1 MPGEEMTE
9 LATSPL
15 QAARDAMAA
24 HAWEEARTQFLAA
37 AEAAVLA
44 PADLEL
50 LAAADFWTGHPE
62 DELDALERAYAQ
74 YVRDDQKAP
83 AASVALRLFEGTIRR
98 LAIPVAMGWL
108 GQAERLLAEAPPSAV
123 NALAAMTRAFGR
135 MIDGDAQGAVEEA
148 DTAVELARKYG
159 DRDAEA
165 MALNVKGHSLV
176 LTGAVT
182 EGLALV
188 DESTSAAV
196 SGELEPW
203 ATANVYCGTM
213 GVCRDLS
220 DWERAG
226 TWTEVADREMRRQQI
241 NGFPGVCRVH
251 RAEVKRVRG
260 DWPGAEKEAQ
270 TACDE
275 LLRYNLLVDFGW
287 ANYELGEVRRQM
299 GDYAGAE
306 ASYLKAHEYG
316 RDPEPGLALLRLAK
330 GDQAG
335 ASAAI
340 RRALQVSDESR
351 QHTGD
356 DPREP
361 LGRSH
366 LLPAQVRIALA
377 EQDLE
382 TAEAATTELESIA
395 DQYGSTAL
403 RASAASAHGAVLL
416 AKGDIPLATE
426 ALVRGRHLWQ
436 VVGAPYEVAKV
447 REDLANA
454 YRSAGQ
460 DTDALMELEA
470 ARSTYE
476 RLGAAPDLRN
486 IEAEL
491 QRHGAAG
498 GSAGGTRVT
507 KTFMFTDI
515 VTSTDLLEALGDQAW
530 EDLIGWHDVTLRRL
544 FTKHHGEEVS
554 HTGDGFFV
562 AFDEAR
568 SAIDAA
574 VDIHRTMATHRREHG
589 FAVWLRIGLHTAEVT
604 RVAGNYRGLGVHVA
618 ARISALGGRDE
629 IIASTST
636 WEAVDGTAY
645 QASEPRSVK
654 LKGVKGPVEV
664 LNVGWS

>member
-1 MPGEEMTE
+1 MTE
-9 LATSPL
+9 LAAAPL
-15 QAARDAMAA
+15 RAARDAMAA
-24 HAWEEARTQFLAA
+24 HAWEDARTQFLAA
-37 AEAAVLA
+37 EAAAPLE
-44 PADLEL
+44 PADLEM
-50 LAAADFWTGHPE
+50 LAAAQFWTGRPE
-62 DELDALERAYAQ
+62 DEVDALERAYAM
-74 YVRDDQKAP
+74 YVTDDQKAL
-83 AASVALRLFEGTIRR
+83 AASVALRLFEGSLRR
-98 LAIPVAMGWL
+98 LAIPVAMGWVAR
-108 GQAERLLAEAPPSAV
+108 AERLLADAPPSAV
-123 NALAAMTRAFGR
+123 NAWSGMTQAFGR
-135 MIDGDAQGAVEEA
+135 MIAGDLQGAIDEA
-148 DTAVELARKYG
+148 DKAIEFARTYG

-165 MALNVKGHSLV
+165 LALNVKGRSLV
-176 LTGAVT
+176 KTGAVE

-188 DESTSAAV
+188 DESTSAAAA
-196 SGELEPW
+196 GELEPW

-241 NGFPGVCRVH
+241 SGYPGVCRVH

-275 LLRYNLLVDFGW
+275 LGRYNLLVDFGW

-299 GDYAGAE
+299 GDYPGAE

-316 RDPEPGLALLRLAK
+316 RDPEPGLALLRLAT

-335 ASAAI
+335 ASTAI
-340 RRALQVSDESR
+340 RRALQVTEEST

-382 TAEAATTELESIA
+382 TAEGAAAELETIA
-395 DQYGSTAL
+395 DQYGSTAI
-403 RASAASAHGAVLL
+403 RASAASARGAVFL
-416 AKGDIPLATE
+416 AKGDIANAIDGLIK
-426 ALVRGRHLWQ
+426 GRHLWQ
-436 VVGAPYEVAKV
+436 VVGAPYDVAKV
-447 REDLANA
+447 REDLAVA

-460 DTDALMELEA
+460 ETDALMELEA

-476 RLGAAPDLRN
+476 RLGAAPDLRD
-486 IEAEL
+486 IEVEL
-491 QRHGAAG
+491 QRQGAAG
-498 GSAGGTRVT
+498 TSTGGARVT

-515 VTSTDLLEALGDQAW
+515 VTSTDLLEALGDEAW
-530 EDLIGWHDVTLRRL
+530 ENLIGWHDVTLRQL
-544 FTKHHGEEVS
+544 IAQHHGEEVS

-562 AFDEAR
+562 AFDDAR

-574 VDIHRTMATHRREHG
+574 VDIHRTFGTHRREHG
-589 FAVWLRIGLHTAEVT
+589 FAPWLRIGLHTAEVT
-604 RVAGNYRGLGVHVA
+604 RVSRNYRGLGVHVA
-618 ARISALGGRDE
+618 ARVSALAARDE
-629 IIASTST
+629 IIVSTGT
-636 WEAVDGTAY
+636 WEAAGATPY
-645 QASEPRSVK
+645 RASTPRPVK
-654 LKGVKGPVEV
+654 LKGVKDPVSV
-664 LNVGWS
+664 VTVAWS

>member
-1 MPGEEMTE
+1 MTE
-9 LATSPL
+9 LATAPL
-15 QAARDAMAA
+15 EAARHAMAA
-24 HAWEEARTQFLAA
+24 HAWEEARAQFLAA
-37 AEAAVLA
+37 EEASALE

-50 LAAADFWTGHPE
+50 LGAAQFWTGHPE

-74 YVRDDQKAP
+74 YVRADQKAS
-83 AASVALRLFEGTIRR
+83 AASVALRLFEASVRR
-98 LAIPVAMGWL
+98 VAIPVAMGWL
-108 GQAERLLAEAPPSAV
+108 GRAERLLAEAPPSAV
-123 NALAAMTRAFGR
+123 NAWSAMTRAFGR
-135 MIDGDAQGAVEEA
+135 MIAGDAQGAVAEA
-148 DTAVELARKYG
+148 DTAIELARKYG

-176 LTGAVT
+176 KTGAAE

-196 SGELEPW
+196 AGELAPW

-213 GVCRDLS
+213 GVCRALS

-226 TWTEVADREMRRQQI
+226 TWTEVADREMRRQHI
-241 NGFPGVCRVH
+241 NGYPGVCRVH

-260 DWPGAEKEAQ
+260 DWPGAEEEAR
-270 TACDE
+270 TACEE
-275 LLRYNLLVDFGW
+275 LGRFNMLLDVGW

-306 ASYLKAHEYG
+306 AAYLKAHEYG
-316 RDPEPGLALLRLAK
+316 RDPEPGLALLRLAT

-335 ASAAI
+335 ASSAI
-340 RRALQVSDESR
+340 RRSLQVTEEPI

-356 DPREP
+356 DPGEP

-366 LLPAQVRIALA
+366 LLPAQVRIAIA

-382 TAEAATTELESIA
+382 TAEGAAAELETIA
-395 DQYGSTAL
+395 AQYGSTAI
-403 RASAASAHGAVLL
+403 RASAASARGAVLL
-416 AKGDIPLATE
+416 AKGDIPLATD

-447 REDLANA
+447 REDLAAA

-476 RLGAAPDLRN
+476 RLGAAPDLRK
-486 IEAEL
+486 IEVVL
-491 QRHGAAG
+491 QRQPSAGGAAD
-498 GSAGGTRVT
+498 GTRVT

-530 EDLIGWHDVTLRRL
+530 ENLIGWHDVTLRQL
-544 FTKHHGEEVS
+544 FAKHRGEEVS

-562 AFDEAR
+562 AFDDPR
-568 SAIDAA
+568 SALDAA
-574 VDIHRTMATHRREHG
+574 VDIHRTFATHRREHG
-589 FAVWLRIGLHTAEVT
+589 FAPWLRIGLHTAEVT
-604 RVAGNYRGLGVHVA
+604 RVADNYRGMGVHVA
-618 ARISALGGRDE
+618 ARVSALGDRDE

-636 WEAVDGTAY
+636 WEAADTTPY
-645 QASEPRSVK
+645 QASEPRSAE
-654 LKGVKGPVEV
+654 LKGIKGPVEV
-664 LNVGWS
+664 VTVGWS